1 MSRTLGEWK
10 QRSKYNAR
18 KTEIDGIKFDSAKE
32 AARYAELK
40 LLRDAG
46 KIKDL
51 QLQVPFVLQEG
62 FKSIRSGRKIRA
74 IKYIADFVYINV
86 ESNVKMVE
94 DVKGMKTDVYNI
106 KKKMFLK
113 LYEQEYIFVEI

>member
-62 FKSIRSGRKIRA
+62 FKSIRSGRKILNRHKPC
-74 IKYIADFVYINV
+74 IEI
-86 ESNVKMVE
+86 SLPS
-94 DVKGMKTDVYNI
+94 
-106 KKKMFLK
+106 FL
-113 LYEQEYIFVEI
+113 LFLMN